1 MKGHPVHDALR
12 FSSTLLAGSLAGM
25 ELASWAVVHP
35 AVARLS
41 HIEQVHAEKAL
52 YRRFAQIQ
60 APQMAFTITLAGVT
74 AAASEGSA
82 RTFAAVATGCFAGML
97 VLTFAGNMPINVAIL
112 RWEEPGDPARWQQ
125 LRRRWDRIHTLR
137 ILLDTGGFALLLAA
151 CLEP

>member
-1 MKGHPVHDALR
+1 M
-12 FSSTLLAGSLAGM
+12 
-25 ELASWAVVHP
+25 HP

-60 APQMAFTITLAGVT
+60 ASQMALTITLTGMTAATSEGVARTLAGV
-74 AAASEGSA
+74 AA
-82 RTFAAVATGCFAGML
+82 GCFGAML
-97 VLTFAGNMPINVAIL
+97 AFTFAGNMPINLAIL
-112 RWEEPGDPARWQQ
+112 RWQEPGDPAHWQQ

-137 ILLDTGGFALLLAA
+137 ILLDTSGFALLLAA

>member
-1 MKGHPVHDALR
+1 MKGQPVHDALR

-41 HIEQVHAEKAL
+41 HLEQVHAEKAL

-60 APQMAFTITLAGVT
+60 APQMALTIIITGVT
-74 AAASEGSA
+74 AAASEGVA
-82 RTFAAVATGCFAGML
+82 RTLSGVATGCFAGML
-97 VLTFAGNMPINVAIL
+97 ALTFAGNMPINLAIL
-112 RWEEPGDPARWQQ
+112 RWEEPGDPARWRQ
-125 LRRRWDRIHTLR
+125 LRDRWDRIHTLR
-137 ILLDTGGFALLLAA
+137 ILLDTSGFALLVAA